1 MTYQPSQN
9 GDAMGSCASA
19 MFAAATGA
27 MLVLAFASPVLAH
40 EGEGA
45 IGGLTS
51 GFLHP
56 LLGLDHLVAM
66 VGVGLWGAF
75 LRTPAIW
82 LLPIAFPLVMAFG
95 GVLGIAGV
103 SLPAVE
109 SGIAFSAIAIGLCVA
124 LALRPPLWL
133 AVLVVSAF
141 AVFHGH
147 AHGTELPSAANPL
160 TYALGFVV
168 ATGLLH
174 LCGVVLGM
182 LSASTAGQYAVR
194 AGGAAIAAVG
204 LAFLTG
210 YA

>member
-1 MTYQPSQN
+1 MYKLLQN
-9 GDAMGSCASA
+9 SLSA
-19 MFAAATGA
+19 QFRAPTMSVVGTGA
-27 MLVLAFASPVLAH
+27 ILILALASPALAH

-56 LLGLDHLVAM
+56 LFGLDHLVAM

-75 LRTPAIW
+75 LGMPAIW
-82 LLPIAFPLVMAFG
+82 LLPIVFPLVMAFG

-124 LALRPPLWL
+124 LALRPPLWVAAL
-133 AVLVVSAF
+133 IVGVF

-174 LCGVVLGM
+174 LCGIALGA
-182 LSASTAGQYAVR
+182 LSSSTAGQYAVR
-194 AGGAAIAAVG
+194 AGGAVIAAVG
-204 LAFLTG
+204 VAFLTG